1 MRDRRRAMSSK
12 QQDEAAQGVL
22 KTIKEQKVLKS
33 ARRVAIYFANDGE
46 INPLEMPKLFSNRRR
61 KWYLPRLRK
70 SGKRIMD
77 FALFTKET
85 TMVANKFG
93 ISEPFSENCEHEPP
107 SKMDIIFM
115 PLVSFD
121 RSGNRLG
128 MGGGYY
134 DSTLAEANRGGFSD
148 TLLIGLAHHFQEK
161 RRLRSRSWDI
171 KLDMI
176 ITDRELIC
184 VKPK

>member
-1 MRDRRRAMSSK
+1 
-12 QQDEAAQGVL
+12 
-22 KTIKEQKVLKS
+22 
-33 ARRVAIYFANDGE
+33 
-46 INPLEMPKLFSNRRR
+46 
-61 KWYLPRLRK
+61 
-70 SGKRIMD
+70 MD

-93 ISEPFSENCEHEPP
+93 ISEPSSENCEHEPP

>member
-1 MRDRRRAMSSK
+1 MN
-12 QQDEAAQGVL
+12 QVL
-22 KTIKEQKVLKS
+22 AVHIRSQLS
-33 ARRVAIYFANDGE
+33 FFDGFLAHGALY
-46 INPLEMPKLFSNRRR
+46 IFHLFSLVS
-61 KWYLPRLRK
+61 LPK
-70 SGKRIMD
+70 IKKNSQMD
-77 FALFTKET
+77 FFCWSIKDALSI
-85 TMVANKFG
+85 NKFG
-93 ISEPFSENCEHEPP
+93 IPEPSSENCEYELA
-107 SKMDIIFM
+107 SKMDIIFI

-148 TLLIGLAHHFQEK
+148 TLLVGLAHHFQEK
-161 RRLRSRSWDI
+161 RRLWSRSWDI